1 MFKKLFSYFSKN
13 DNDEIKRKE
22 EIEVFEDQMATPAA
36 PKEVIKFEEQLKLRI
51 ENALSRYDFIKK
63 EKISFLASEL
73 VNDDFKYSKD
83 LLSLEEKRALR
94 LNTRAK
100 YARDFIDCFSD
111 VEKLDF
117 DPKFFCENLIYTER
131 SILWSLDNLERL
143 KENKFIEKITLEKQI
158 VSEGK
163 EEWVKEIYNIN
174 ELHNFEQV
182 DYTEKKSAFFISPN
196 IDIDNLLNR
205 E

>member
-1 MFKKLFSYFSKN
+1 MFKKLFSYFFKN
-13 DNDEIKRKE
+13 DNDEIQRKE
-22 EIEVFEDQMATPAA
+22 EIEVFKEQIAIHTA
-36 PKEVIKFEEQLKLRI
+36 PKEIIKFENQLKLRI

-73 VNDDFKYSKD
+73 VNDNFKYSKD

-100 YARDFIDCFSD
+100 YARNFIDCFSD
-111 VEKLDF
+111 VENLDF
-117 DPKFFCENLIYTER
+117 DPKFFCKNLIYTER
-131 SILWSLDNLERL
+131 SILWSLDNLDRL

-163 EEWVKEIYNIN
+163 EEWVQEIYNIN
-174 ELHNFEQV
+174 ELHEFEQI
-182 DYTEKKSAFFISPN
+182 DYTEKRVLFSILPN
-196 IDIDNLLNR
+196 IDIDNQLNR

>member
-13 DNDEIKRKE
+13 DNDEIKQKE
-22 EIEVFEDQMATPAA
+22 EIEVFKDQMATTAA
-36 PKEVIKFEEQLKLRI
+36 PKEVIKFEDQLKLRI

-73 VNDDFKYSKD
+73 VNDNFKYSKD
-83 LLSLEEKRALR
+83 FLSLEEKRALK
-94 LNTRAK
+94 LNTRTK

-111 VEKLDF
+111 IEKLDF
-117 DPKFFCENLIYTER
+117 DPKFFCENPLYTER
-131 SILWSLDNLERL
+131 SILWSLDNLEEL
-143 KENKFIEKITLEKQI
+143 KGKKFIEKITLEKQI

-163 EEWVKEIYNIN
+163 EEWVTEIYNIN
-174 ELHNFEQV
+174 ELHEFEQI
-182 DYTEKKSAFFISPN
+182 DYTEKRVLFSILPN

>member
-13 DNDEIKRKE
+13 DNDKIKRKE
-22 EIEVFEDQMATPAA
+22 EIEVVKDQIAIPSA
-36 PKEVIKFEEQLKLRI
+36 PKETIKFEDRLKLRI

-73 VNDDFKYSKD
+73 VSDNFKHSKD
-83 LLSLEEKRALR
+83 LLSLEEKRALK
-94 LNTRAK
+94 LNARAK
-100 YARDFIDCFSD
+100 YARSLIDCFSD

-117 DPKFFCENLIYTER
+117 EPKSFCENLIYTEQ
-131 SILWSLDNLERL
+131 SILWSLDNLEEL
-143 KENKFIEKITLEKQI
+143 KGKKFIEKITLEKQI
-158 VSEGK
+158 ISEGK

-174 ELHNFEQV
+174 ELHEFEQI
-182 DYTEKKSAFFISPN
+182 DYTEKRVLFSILPN

>member
-22 EIEVFEDQMATPAA
+22 EIEVVKDQIAIPSA
-36 PKEVIKFEEQLKLRI
+36 PKETIKFEDRLKSRI

-73 VNDDFKYSKD
+73 VNDNFKHSKD
-83 LLSLEEKRALR
+83 ILSLEEKRALK
-94 LNTRAK
+94 LNARAK
-100 YARDFIDCFSD
+100 YARDFIDCFSG

-131 SILWSLDNLERL
+131 SILWSLDNLEEL
-143 KENKFIEKITLEKQI
+143 KGKKFIEKITLEKQI

-163 EEWVKEIYNIN
+163 EEWVTEIYNIN
-174 ELHNFEQV
+174 ELHEFEQI
-182 DYTEKKSAFFISPN
+182 DYTEKRVLFSILPN